1 MSGMKYP
8 ETLEDIIEA
17 LRRLPGVG
25 RRTAERMALAM
36 LKWRSDKLETLGE
49 LLQHLPQTVTFC
61 PECGNLAQHGEKC
74 LICQSPSRNSEL
86 LCVVEEFSQVVSI
99 ENSASF
105 KGVYHVLGGKISPLD
120 NRGAEDLRLDILMRR
135 IGRGQ
140 IEEII
145 LAMSPDVEGQATA
158 IYIADLLQDK
168 GLKIS
173 RLARGLPAGA
183 DLSYADAAT
192 IGAALEG
199 RTQI

>member
-1 MSGMKYP
+1 MKYP

-36 LKWRSDKLETLGE
+36 LKWRPDKLESLGE
-49 LLQHLPQTVTFC
+49 LLRLLPDTVTFC

-74 LICQSPSRNSEL
+74 RICLSPSRNSEL
-86 LCVVEEFSQVVSI
+86 LCVVEDFSQVINI
-99 ENSASF
+99 ENSACF

-120 NRGAEDLRLDILMRR
+120 NRGADDLRLDSLLAK
-135 IGRGQ
+135 
-140 IEEII
+140 IEQGHVGEVI

-158 IYIADLLQDK
+158 VYIADLLK
-168 GLKIS
+168 GHGLKIT
-173 RLARGLPAGA
+173 RLARGLPVGA

-192 IGAALEG
+192 IEAALKG